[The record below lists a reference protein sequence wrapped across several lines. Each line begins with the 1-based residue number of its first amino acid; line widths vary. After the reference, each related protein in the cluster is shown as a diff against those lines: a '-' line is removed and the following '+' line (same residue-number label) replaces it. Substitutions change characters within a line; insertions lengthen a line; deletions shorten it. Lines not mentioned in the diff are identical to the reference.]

1 MSDNALDRLH
11 FRLAGV
17 IHELRE
23 RFPFPKTGERQLKIV
38 GVFVDRVGAEL
49 QDIDNTLYRLAQDR
63 SGMPEPEYVPE
74 SSRERCSRCGEPLN
88 NVSPGFG
95 IRDGKLVCM
104 PCLNASG
111 QKPQLLA
118 RSL

>member
-1 MSDNALDRLH
+1 MSDNKLDRLH

-23 RFPFPKTGERQLKIV
+23 RFPFPKTGERQLKIM
-38 GVFVDRVGAEL
+38 GAFVDRIGAEL

-63 SGMPEPEYVPE
+63 GGMPEPEYVSE
-74 SSRERCSRCGEPLN
+74 SSRDVCSRCHQPLN

-95 IRDGKLVCM
+95 IIAAKLVCM
-104 PCLNASG
+104 PCIKASG
-111 QKPQLLA
+111 EQPEAIA